1 MNNGDTRQHILEFI
15 LKRFPLA
22 RKRNP
27 DFGYDL
33 LANGVIDSLG
43 VLDLVSMLEKD
54 FGVVV
59 NDDELTP
66 ENFQSVADIA
76 RFVDSKHAVK

>member
-27 DFGYDL
+27 NFDYDL
-33 LANGVIDSLG
+33 LANGIIDSLG
-43 VLDLVSMLEKD
+43 VLDLVTMLEKD
-54 FGVVV
+54 FGVVAT
-59 NDDELTP
+59 DDELTP
-66 ENFQSVADIA
+66 ENFQSVSDIA
-76 RFVDSKHAVK
+76 KFIDNKHAVK